1 MRLYLSSQ
9 WDMSAER
16 RALIELAVPAL
27 KRFCD
32 DRRGVSF
39 AVYGGSFLHSGYTT
53 PAPDVPC
60 HVIATGA

>member
-1 MRLYLSSQ
+1 MPLDRYVSHRESPSNREVRLYLSSQ

-32 DRRGVSF
+32 DRRGVSCF
-39 AVYGGSFLHSGYTT
+39 AV
-53 PAPDVPC
+53 
-60 HVIATGA
+60 